1 MPNITALVINVKSQS
16 KPQGAAGQWQD
27 LTAGIQSFT
36 RDIIT
41 PTIQKGVDVS
51 AIVSGVPSAFARA
64 DLFDHALNEI
74 QTIRKNASDGLNQY
88 YVNLVDEWRGL
99 IACIALNN
107 TAIEVKRIDLA
118 YSDGK
123 DIRTTA
129 NIYEPKGA
137 FGNMLMNDRRLWM
150 DQAAAK
156 NDQAKP
162 FLYVIKYNG
171 QVVGATSP
179 RSLFFTSVAYSI
191 NKTAVFVD
199 PQTHRFTDPLHS
211 TIPDE
216 QLLNLYAYVDKLLS
230 RIPKLED
237 YYKQAGLTYQGL
249 KGELVTWRDEILS
262 LVRSRSL
269 DENNAST
276 LPVQGF
282 GAPFTFLNYTEA
294 LYGHDGVI
302 SVESD
307 GSKDAKM
314 FKPEELLLP
323 NTSKLARIWLPREYE
338 KGEKDIKTLPVY
350 LLRARKL
357 GSSDYAFFAIPL
369 SQKGLLVFGRN
380 VSSLLGYVQMGVG
393 INSQMSA
400 EFDEEKSVLSVKLT
414 ISVAD
419 ENGAK
424 KAKTIPI
431 DYNISGIFARNK
443 DVVVW
448 PNFISD
454 KWNRYFM
461 YSEMPHDARQNDCPY
476 CAVPFAGDNNGNIIV
491 DNEGNIQ
498 FLANKGVAA
507 EGAKLLVMSD
517 SRTAASNYKY
527 EIYES
532 CKPFKG
538 VRLTHIS
545 GSDSGYVL
553 INYSSNPNADDGLP
567 KNLGQNHYLDPVIV
581 GVDFGSTNT
590 SVAYYHEEQD
600 VNGLQ
605 FENQRFSLFTDLCNN
620 NANQVPAERNVLF
633 FQNEEIYSNAIKSIL
648 AVHDDQRLP
657 KNDDIS
663 ILCGNAVQGG
673 FPCFCRHLP
682 ISSVTDGVITLSFR
696 GGQNVV
702 KLIHNMKWSDREI
715 DIAHKKAFLSSLLL
729 HIYAELF
736 VKHCVPIDLRW
747 SYPSAM
753 GHNLIVQYGLIWKTL
768 TNVSPVVDDKSLTVS
783 DAPGG
788 NIPAGNSDPFAEIPN
803 KNQGG
808 GGQFASPG
816 PFAGKSPLGFGGSNE
831 DPLAANRLDNAEPS
845 TEFGD
850 SSNPFSGPF
859 GGGPNKPNSK
869 VLEPNRDP
877 FKFDLKAIDTTKAMT
892 EACAVANH
900 IAYSINTTN
909 ELTFCLDVG
918 GSTTDISVICRDD
931 DGCKML
937 KQNSIRFAA
946 QRISNATKYMAAQF
960 EKALNVVCHG
970 NRLRLLGFND
980 GDGKLYSATTAP
992 YYFEQVVDQL
1002 DEKQLSGFY
1011 QTLLNKCPALFCVNM
1026 YVTGLVTYYV
1036 GQLAIKLIKEVRQ
1049 SDELTKGMFRDW
1061 RPKIKVVFAGKG
1073 ARIFEWLN
1081 VIDANGAL
1089 RYYTELFAMGMGGF
1103 DVLKGNLADWPNI
1116 NIQTK
1121 PANGVKFEVSKG
1133 LAKTATNTLMVSNN
1147 TIEIVGENG
1156 FTLYNSSTGRSE
1168 ELNFDDCIIPDY
1180 IESIGVCFKSAEQF
1194 DSRKLCFY
1202 QFAGIYYKYITSL
1215 FGKEIVDVNVMM
1227 NGINSMSNIN
1237 TYIQNL
1243 PEVQK
1248 ALRQGQGKFD
1258 YVAPIIILEGMK
1270 FYDEY
1275 LMKMF
1280 KLDK

>member
-1 MPNITALVINVKSQS
+1 MPNITALVINVKPQS

-41 PTIQKGVDVS
+41 PTIQEGVDVS

-262 LVRSRSL
+262 LVRSRGL
-269 DENNAST
+269 DKNDAST

-282 GAPFTFLNYTEA
+282 GAPFTFLNYTEE

-302 SVESD
+302 SVEPD
-307 GSKDAKM
+307 GSKEDIK

-338 KGEKDIKTLPVY
+338 KGEKDINALSVY

-369 SQKGLLVFGRN
+369 SQKGLLVFGSS

-393 INSQMSA
+393 INSHMSA
-400 EFDEEKSVLSVKLT
+400 DFDEEKSVLSVKLM
-414 ISVAD
+414 VAD

-532 CKPFKG
+532 AKPFKG

-553 INYSSNPNADDGLP
+553 INYSSNQNADDGLP
-567 KNLGQNHYLDPVIV
+567 KNLGQNYDLEAVTV

-590 SVAYYHEEQD
+590 SIAYHNENMTNAE
-600 VNGLQ
+600 GLQ
-605 FENQRFSLFTDLCNN
+605 LSSQRFSLFTDLCSN

-657 KNDDIS
+657 DNDDIN

-673 FPCFCRHLP
+673 FPCFSRHLP
-682 ISSVTDGVITLSFR
+682 ISNVTADEIMLSFR

-702 KLIHNMKWSDREI
+702 KLIHNMKWSDRDI
-715 DIAHKKAFLSSLLL
+715 DKAHKQAFLSSLLL

-736 VKHCVPIDLRW
+736 VKHYVPTDLRW

-753 GHNLIVQYGLIWKTL
+753 GHNLILQYGSIWKAL
-768 TNVSPVVDDKSLTVS
+768 TNVSPVVYDVPLTVS
-783 DAPGG
+783 DAPMD
-788 NIPAGNSDPFAEIPN
+788 NIPIGNANPLKGMSN
-803 KNQGG
+803 NNQG
-808 GGQFASPG
+808 
-816 PFAGKSPLGFGGSNE
+816 PFDGARFGSNNPFGKSLNE
-831 DPLAANRLDNAEPS
+831 DPLAANGLENADTS
-845 TEFGD
+845 TGFGG
-850 SSNPFSGPF
+850 SNNPFSGSGPF
-859 GGGPNKPNSK
+859 GESTMDSDLK
-869 VLEPNRDP
+869 VLAPNREP
-877 FKFDLKAIDTTKAMT
+877 FKFDFKAIDTTKAMT

-918 GSTTDISVICRDD
+918 GSTTDISVICKDG

-970 NRLRLLGFND
+970 NGLRLLGFND
-980 GDGKLYSATTAP
+980 GDAKLYSATTAP

-1002 DEKQLSGFY
+1002 DDKQLSGFY
-1011 QTLLNKCPALFCVNM
+1011 QTLLNKCPSLFCVNM

-1036 GQLAIKLIKEVRQ
+1036 GQLAIKLIKEARQ
-1049 SDELTKGMFRDW
+1049 TDELTMFKANW

-1089 RYYTELFAMGMGGF
+1089 RYYTELFTMGMGGF

-1121 PANGVKFEVSKG
+1121 PANDVKFEVSKG
-1133 LAKTATNTLMVSNN
+1133 LAKTTTSKLMVSNN

-1156 FTLYNSSTGRSE
+1156 FTLYNSSTGKSE
-1168 ELNFDDCIIPDY
+1168 ELKFDDSIAPDY
-1180 IESIGVCFKSAEQF
+1180 IESIGVCFKSSDQF
-1194 DSRKLCFY
+1194 NPSLLCFY

-1215 FGKEIVDVNVMM
+1215 FGKDIVDVDAMM

-1248 ALRQGQGKFD
+1248 ARRQDKFD